1 MRVGLAGLLALLCL
15 AGCATLPD
23 RAAPGVELTTVAY
36 YPQEAFQCGPASLAA
51 LLNDAGIDVGP
62 DALRPEVYI
71 PARRGSL
78 ETELLAAARRHDRLP
93 YVIDPDTDA
102 LRRQLDAGRPVLVLQ
117 NFGSRGSPVWHY
129 AVVVG
134 YEAGTR
140 AWLLRSGA
148 EPRQRLPARRFAA
161 TWDRADRFGFVLA
174 RPGEIP
180 AGATLTRYLD
190 AASGL
195 DAAGRREAAAL
206 AYAAAA
212 TRWPEE
218 PAAAFAYAGTQIA
231 SGDLAGAEDTYRRLL
246 DGAPQY
252 TAARN
257 NLAVLLTRR
266 GCLSAARR
274 QLDAARAGDTGR
286 FATEL
291 ADTAAELDARSAG
304 DAADA
309 TGCPKP

>member
-1 MRVGLAGLLALLCL
+1 MLCL
-15 AGCATLPD
+15 AGCATRPD
-23 RAAPGVELTTVAY
+23 RGATGVELTTVPY
-36 YPQEAFQCGPASLAA
+36 YPQDAFQCGPASLAA
-51 LLNDAGIDVGP
+51 LLNDAGVDVGP

-78 ETELLAAARRHDRLP
+78 QAELLAAARRHDRLP
-93 YVIDPDTDA
+93 YVIDPGTDA
-102 LRRQLDAGRPVLVLQ
+102 LRRQVDAGRPVLVLQ

-134 YEAGTR
+134 YQAGAR

-148 EPRQRLPARRFAA
+148 EPRQRLPARRFEA

-180 AGATLTRYLD
+180 AGATPARFLA

-195 DAAGRREAAAL
+195 DTAGRREAAAL

-212 TRWPEE
+212 AHWPEE

-231 SGDLAGAEDTYRRLL
+231 SGDLPGAEGTYRRLL
-246 DGAPQY
+246 DRAPQY
-252 TAARN
+252 VAARN
-257 NLAVLLTRR
+257 NLAVLLARR
-266 GCLSAARR
+266 GCLAAARR
-274 QLDAARAGDTGR
+274 ELDAARAGDSGR
-286 FATEL
+286 FAAEL
-291 ADTAAELDARSAG
+291 ADTAAELDAHAAG
-304 DAADA
+304 NSTGAS
-309 TGCPKP
+309 GCPAP